1 MLWYRMLLRLYPAS
15 FRADYSAELTRTFEE
30 RVRNDGSVSALLSA
44 VTDVVPNAI
53 AAHWELL
60 VQDLRYTARTL
71 NGSRGFAV
79 AAILVTALGV
89 GANTATFSVADFV
102 LFRPLPF
109 KEPNELVRLCEGPK
123 DGGGWGCMNQS
134 SPANLRDVANSATR
148 AFEMWASW
156 TGASANLVGRG
167 EPVRVS
173 AAQVTPRLFPLL
185 GVAPFMGRSF
195 DTTGIGPI
203 APASS
208 AEANTVVLSH
218 GFWQTYF
225 GSDPNILGVSVQL
238 DGESFR
244 IIGVMPPPFRFP
256 SNDVQL
262 WMPLRF
268 SDSTFVNRNNN
279 YLDAIARLRDGVT
292 YEQGRAELAAI
303 YTRMQRDFPETN
315 AETGFSYF
323 RQRDYV
329 MPRNRL
335 MLLALCGASLCMLLL
350 TCANLAN
357 LLLVRAAGRER
368 ELAVRSALGAGRERL
383 IRQMLTESVTLATLG
398 GVAGV
403 GAAALAMPLLGLLV
417 PQGLPLDGGPQLDVR
432 VLGIAAVFAVLTG
445 LGFGLVPAM
454 RAGGATGFSALR
466 EGARGGGGRQRL
478 RTALVAVEVAVS
490 VMLLISSG
498 LFIRAIWRVQAVN
511 PGFKAEGVVTMR
523 TDLPTP
529 KYAEP
534 APRAE
539 FYDRVLAEVRA
550 LPGVEQAAFASGL
563 PMVLQGGIAGVS
575 IPGRPVPPQRRDG
588 VAFRFVSSQYFSAL
602 HVPLQRGRDISDDD
616 TRERELVAVVSES
629 FITKHF
635 PGEDGIGKQF
645 VVRDELRTIVGI
657 VGEIKTRGLER
668 TNEPQI
674 YLPAKQ
680 PPAQGLGGLY
690 IPKTLVIRAPGPRG
704 GTALVPA
711 IRDIVRR
718 VDADQPI
725 SGVRMMSDVLD
736 GQFATRA
743 AQLRILGALALLA
756 LLLAGVGIHGLLAF
770 TVAQRGREIG
780 VRMALGANPG
790 GVARMVVG
798 DATRMAIIGVIP
810 GVIGAYLAARWMS
823 ALLFGVE
830 PGDPFTIITASVLC
844 LVTAMLAAL
853 RPAMRAAKVDP
864 MSALRAE

>member
-1 MLWYRMLLRLYPAS
+1 MLYRALLRLYPAS
-15 FRADYSAELTRTFEE
+15 FRADYAAELEHTYNEQVRTH
-30 RVRNDGSVSALLSA
+30 GGVSATLSA
-44 VTDVVPNAI
+44 ITDVVPNAI

-71 NGSRGFAV
+71 KGSRGFAL

-109 KEPNELVRLCEGPK
+109 KEPSELVRLCEGPK
-123 DGGGWGCMNQS
+123 DGSGWGCMNQS
-134 SPANLRDVANSATR
+134 SPANLRDVTNTATKG
-148 AFEMWASW
+148 FEMWAAW
-156 TGASANLVGRG
+156 TGASANLVGKG

-173 AAQVTPRLFPLL
+173 GAQVTPRFFPLL
-185 GVAPFMGRSF
+185 GVTPFMGRTF
-195 DTTGIGPI
+195 DTTGVAPV
-203 APASS
+203 APATP
-208 AEANTVVLSH
+208 ADANTVVLSH

-225 GSDPNILGVSVQL
+225 GGDPNILGVSVQL
-238 DGESFR
+238 DGEPFT

-262 WMPLRF
+262 WLPLRL
-268 SDSTFVNRNNN
+268 SDQTFDNRNNN
-279 YLDAIARLRDGVT
+279 YLDAIARLRDGVSF
-292 YEQGRAELAAI
+292 EQGRAELGTI
-303 YTRMQRDFPETN
+303 YTRMQREFPETN

-368 ELAVRSALGAGRERL
+368 ELAVRAALGAGRDRL
-383 IRQMLTESVTLATLG
+383 IRQMLTESVTLAVLG
-398 GVAGV
+398 GFAGV

-417 PQGLPLDGGPQLDVR
+417 PQGLPLAGGPELDVR
-432 VLGIAAVFAVLTG
+432 VLGFAAVFAVLTG
-445 LGFGLVPAM
+445 LGFGVIPAM

-498 LFIRAIWRVQAVN
+498 LFIRAIWRVQGVN

-534 APRAE
+534 AARAD
-539 FYDRVLAEVRA
+539 FYDRVLAGVRA
-550 LPGVEQAAFASGL
+550 LPGVEQAAYASGL
-563 PMVLQGGIAGVS
+563 PMVLQGGIASVA
-575 IPGRPVPPQRRDG
+575 IPGQPVSPQRRDG
-588 VAFRFVSSQYFSAL
+588 VAFRFVSSQYFNAL
-602 HVPLQRGRDISDDD
+602 QVPLQRGRDISDDD
-616 TRERELVAVVSES
+616 TRDRQLVAVVSES
-629 FITKHF
+629 FIAKYW

-645 VVRDELRTIVGI
+645 QVREELRTIVGI

-680 PPAQGLGGLY
+680 PPEQGLGGLY

-711 IRDIVRR
+711 VRDVVRR
-718 VDADQPI
+718 VDAEQPI
-725 SGVRMMSDVLD
+725 SSVQMMSEVLE

-743 AQLRILGALALLA
+743 AQLRILGALAALA

-780 VRMALGANPG
+780 VRLALGANPAT
-790 GVARMVVG
+790 VARMVVS
-798 DATRMAIIGVIP
+798 DATRMAIVGVIP
-810 GVIGAYLAARWMS
+810 GVFGAYLAARWMS

-830 PGDPFTIITASVLC
+830 PGDPFTIVSASVLC
-844 LVTAMLAAL
+844 LATAMLAAL
-853 RPAMRAAKVDP
+853 RPALRAARVDP